1 MVLIVN
7 PMGNYKVSINAKKQ
21 KKAENPV
28 AGVDGKGIGELVT
41 KLKSVKVKNDNLKDI
56 RITL

>member
-21 KKAENPV
+21 KKAEKPV
-28 AGVDGKGIGELVT
+28 AAGVDEKVLV
-41 KLKSVKVKNDNLKDI
+41 SW
-56 RITL
+56 